1 MRSDMILGG
10 GGSFRVNGNDESSE
24 IMKVQILKSSKKL
37 LHIMG
42 TAILCSWRE
51 VAFSAVFR

>member
-1 MRSDMILGG
+1 MILGG